1 MLCCGFLSVVL
12 VPEFSLFCRNLN
24 SSLILLLSLLIVWYT
39 NLQNGTQRRHLKR
52 SCRYRGIE
60 RSDGAVEATSCPRLS
75 GHRDPTSGDEVGRT
89 SQETGDF
96 FTNNS
101 KKLGLAFQIR
111 PLIKGCLNWLQDE
124 EKAANGGNVT
134 SATPVQSQPKV
145 YDYQVKNYC
154 KYILT

>member
-1 MLCCGFLSVVL
+1 MWNQCYVNCCYLG
-12 VPEFSLFCRNLN
+12 
-24 SSLILLLSLLIVWYT
+24 
-39 NLQNGTQRRHLKR
+39 

-145 YDYQVKNYC
+145 YDYQVKNYSWDQSE
-154 KYILT
+154 KYVKIYLTDLKNVQSLTDLKKDFVFEPKTSSIQV